1 MIKRVRL
8 QNYKNHRDTEV
19 ELRPLTVLVG
29 PNGAGKT
36 SFLKGLQLLR
46 GVPWI
51 KVDPYLPEHHSL
63 DALIHRGSD
72 AIRLSVQGALVEE
85 PWSVDLEVPLR
96 DADGGPGWASGQVSF
111 GDQPPTSFRRGG
123 PVVSFPEKSRL
134 GEQLKG
140 IELFSFDPNKIS
152 EPAQLNEVIPRVKPD
167 GANTAPTL
175 ATLKLT
181 DLGAFQRVEAAL
193 RQVVP
198 GVEHLLVKP
207 APMSTG
213 GIGYHVSFDF
223 RGVPDVPAFAASGGT
238 LITLAL
244 LAALHAPNGPRVVL
258 VDEIDHALHP
268 KAQMALV
275 RQLRALLALDPELQI
290 ILTTHSP
297 YILDAVDVEDVRVFA
312 TRADGS
318 VATKSLAQHPAAERT
333 KGTLSAGQLW
343 SLDDESTWVAEA

>member
-36 SFLKGLQLLR
+36 SFLQGLQLLR
-46 GVPWI
+46 GVPATN
-51 KVDPYLPEHHSL
+51 VDHYFTRGGPSIE
-63 DALIHRGSD
+63 AVVHRGSD
-72 AIRLSVQGALVEE
+72 AVALQAEGTVVGE
-85 PWSVDLEVPLR
+85 PWSVALNLPTRQVAHGR
-96 DADGGPGWASGQVSF
+96 WSIADQPPVSF
-111 GDQPPTSFRRGG
+111 GKNLDSSLPENSPFRQ
-123 PVVSFPEKSRL
+123 
-134 GEQLKG
+134 QLKG

-152 EPAQLNEVIPRVKPD
+152 EPAQLSEVVPAVKPD

-207 APMSTG
+207 APMPTGG

-223 RGVPDVPAFAASGGT
+223 RGVPDVPAFAASSGT
-238 LITLAL
+238 LVTLAL
-244 LAALHAPNGPRVVL
+244 LTALHAPDGPRVVL
-258 VDEIDHALHP
+258 IDEIDHALHP

-290 ILTTHSP
+290 IVTTHSP

-318 VATKSLAQHPAAERT
+318 VATRSLAQHPAAERT